1 MPSINICCLVIMFYL
16 TKKSCSFDVLKIWKY
31 NFLLVLLADLV
42 RGCGDG
48 MARQRES
55 REGFLCP
62 ARGTGHSEKG
72 YPPRLHEKV
81 IQFDDD
87 IPNRKS
93 GMKTVCG
100 TRFLCPRWSSSPR
113 TDPSSSASPGLNR
126 RAHWAVS
133 AIVSLASHPFLCIP
147 ELDTIQWMKNSTFM
161 NHNKCALSHL
171 VFFSLF
177 PPNANDCVC
186 SC

>member
-1 MPSINICCLVIMFYL
+1 MWLVIITCLTLQIHAVNRYL
-16 TKKSCSFDVLKIWKY
+16 LFGDHVLSHEEKLFFWRFE
-31 NFLLVLLADLV
+31 NTTFCWWLVLLADLV

-62 ARGTGHSEKG
+62 ARGIGHTERG

-147 ELDTIQWMKNSTFM
+147 ELDTIQWMKNST
-161 NHNKCALSHL
+161 
-171 VFFSLF
+171 
-177 PPNANDCVC
+177 
-186 SC
+186 

>member
-62 ARGTGHSEKG
+62 ARGTGQGTLREVT
-72 YPPRLHEKV
+72 RLDYTRKWYSLMMISRTE
-81 IQFDDD
+81 
-87 IPNRKS
+87 NRVWKQCAVQDFFARDEAPQPQD
-93 GMKTVCG
+93 G
-100 TRFLCPRWSSSPR
+100 
-113 TDPSSSASPGLNR
+113 SSASLGLNR

-133 AIVSLASHPFLCIP
+133 ASVIPTIPIP
-147 ELDTIQWMKNSTFM
+147 ELDTIQCMKNSTIM
-161 NHNKCALSHL
+161 NQNKRLLSRML
-171 VFFSLF
+171 FF
-177 PPNANDCVC
+177 
-186 SC
+186 